1 MNQRKVLIV
10 DDEKNFADLL
20 GKEIARM
27 GFATEVRYDSDSALD
42 LLEDQDFD
50 VVLLDIKMPG
60 RDGIE
65 TLREMKKRRHTH
77 EVIML
82 TGHAT
87 LDNALE
93 AMKIG
98 AYDYLTKPCKLEELG
113 VLLDKAVEKGEA
125 LRENQTL
132 RQILSSGASDTKII
146 GMSVGMQKIM
156 DKLDKIAEATD
167 VSVLI
172 TGESGTGKELI
183 AREIH
188 RRSPISEAPFVPIN
202 CAVLQSAILESEL
215 FGHEKGSFTGA
226 TSRKLGLFEVA
237 RGGTVFLD
245 EIGETEETIQAKLL
259 RFIQFGE
266 FRRVGGNENLNVK
279 LRIIAATNRDLAKEI
294 EAGRFRDDLFY
305 RLNVVQ
311 VEVPSLRE
319 RPEDILPLA
328 GHFLQRYRGN
338 RNQKFT
344 FSPQAQ
350 ALLTNYTWPGNVR
363 ELENFVRRLMIFQE
377 NAVIEGREV
386 EDCFGT
392 QKESIDGPASL
403 VLEDVVRDHLLKV
416 LRLNTGNKARTADAL
431 GIALKTLYN
440 KLNSYKEQGLYSA

>member
-27 GFATEVRYDSDSALD
+27 GFATEVRYDSDTALTILD
-42 LLEDQDFD
+42 DQEYD

-65 TLREMKKRRHTH
+65 TLREMKKRRLTP

-113 VLLDKAVEKGEA
+113 VLLDKAVEKGQA
-125 LRENQTL
+125 LKENQTL
-132 RQILSSGASDTKII
+132 RQLLSSGTGESDIV
-146 GMSVGMQKIM
+146 GGSMGMQKIL

-188 RRSPISEAPFVPIN
+188 KRSPIAEAPFVPIN
-202 CAVLQSAILESEL
+202 CAVLQSSVLESEL
-215 FGHEKGSFTGA
+215 FGHEKGAFTGA

-245 EIGETEETIQAKLL
+245 EIGEIEEQIQAKLL

-279 LRIIAATNRDLAKEI
+279 LRVIAATNRDLSKEI

-311 VEVPSLRE
+311 VEVPPLRE

-328 GHFLQRYRGN
+328 EHFLLRYRGN
-338 RNQKFT
+338 RSEQYKFDA
-344 FSPQAQ
+344 QAK

-363 ELENFVRRLMIFQE
+363 ELENFIRRLMIFQE
-377 NAVIEGREV
+377 ESSIGAQEI

-403 VLEDVVRDHLLKV
+403 LLEDVVREHLLKV
-416 LRLNTGNKARTADAL
+416 LRLNNGNKARTADAL

-440 KLNSYKEQGLYSA
+440 KLNNYKEQGLYSA

>member
-27 GFATEVRYDSDSALD
+27 GFATEVRYDSDTALTILD
-42 LLEDQDFD
+42 DQEYD

-65 TLREMKKRRHTH
+65 TLREMKKRRLTP

-113 VLLDKAVEKGEA
+113 VLLDKAVEKGQA
-125 LRENQTL
+125 LKENQTL
-132 RQILSSGASDTKII
+132 RQLLSSGTGESDIV
-146 GMSVGMQKIM
+146 GGSMGMQKIL

-188 RRSPISEAPFVPIN
+188 KRSPIAEAPFVPIN
-202 CAVLQSAILESEL
+202 CAVLQSSVLESEL
-215 FGHEKGSFTGA
+215 FGHEKGAFTGA

-245 EIGETEETIQAKLL
+245 EIGEIEEQIQAKLL

-279 LRIIAATNRDLAKEI
+279 LRVIAATNRDLSKEI

-311 VEVPSLRE
+311 VEVPPLR
-319 RPEDILPLA
+319 
-328 GHFLQRYRGN
+328 
-338 RNQKFT
+338 
-344 FSPQAQ
+344 
-350 ALLTNYTWPGNVR
+350 
-363 ELENFVRRLMIFQE
+363 
-377 NAVIEGREV
+377 
-386 EDCFGT
+386 
-392 QKESIDGPASL
+392 
-403 VLEDVVRDHLLKV
+403 
-416 LRLNTGNKARTADAL
+416 
-431 GIALKTLYN
+431 
-440 KLNSYKEQGLYSA
+440 